1 MNFIKEFLGF
11 AEPQTEPAGAYSW
24 QHLTFVTT
32 LVLIMFALAIIIG
45 LHYRK
50 NPDKNKNIPL
60 IWAAVLIDSFE
71 IFKIVIGCLHADN
84 PMDSLLSDLP
94 LFLCSIQLITLPLA
108 AFTKGRLKE
117 AALDFVM
124 IFGLLGALAGTFGAA
139 QNYGAYPVLY
149 YVNVISGLT
158 HCISGFGALYIAI
171 SGLTSLKKHSIPVTY
186 GILTFFCICA
196 YVVNRLIDYN
206 YMFLMQGDG
215 TPYDILYNLV
225 GGSPVWYPL
234 GVVALF
240 LIYITAFYGVYY
252 LIKCKKS
259 KS

>member
-71 IFKIVIGCLHADN
+71 IFKIVIGCLQADN

-124 IFGLLGALAGTFGAA
+124 IFGLLGALAGTYGAA

-149 YVNVISGLT
+149 YVNVISGIT
-158 HCISGFGALYIAI
+158 HCISGFGALYIGI
-171 SGLTSLKKHSIPVTY
+171 SGMASMKKRNI
-186 GILTFFCICA
+186 GITFAILSGFCIVA
-196 YVVNRLIDYN
+196 YIVNHLVDTN

-225 GGSPVWYPL
+225 GGSPVLYPI
-234 GVVALF
+234 GVVVLF
-240 LIYITAFYGVYY
+240 LIYIFAFYMVYFM
-252 LIKCKKS
+252 IQRKKS